1 MSYKPGVS
9 TVEDITFEA
18 MPGQM
23 VALVGPSGAGKTTL
37 TYLACRLYDPSAGA
51 ITFDGVDL
59 RQMAISDLAHAVAKV
74 TQETTLFNAT
84 IEENLRYG
92 KPEATREEIERACQL
107 AQIHDVIA
115 ALPQGF
121 ETVVGERGY
130 KLSGG
135 EKQRLALARVVL
147 RDPRLLILDEATS
160 SLDSRSEALIQ
171 RALEPLLAGRT
182 SLVIAHR
189 LSTILR
195 ADVILVL
202 DKGRIV
208 ERGTHPALLAAKG
221 LYAKLYDEQFGS
233 AATQPMSPSI

>member
-1 MSYKPGVS
+1 
-9 TVEDITFEA
+9 
-18 MPGQM
+18 
-23 VALVGPSGAGKTTL
+23 
-37 TYLACRLYDPSAGA
+37 
-51 ITFDGVDL
+51 
-59 RQMAISDLAHAVAKV
+59 
-74 TQETTLFNAT
+74 
-84 IEENLRYG
+84 
-92 KPEATREEIERACQL
+92 
-107 AQIHDVIA
+107 
-115 ALPQGF
+115 
-121 ETVVGERGY
+121 VVGERGY

-195 ADVILVL
+195 ADMILVL

-233 AATQPMSPSI
+233 AATQPMAPST